1 MNESFEH
8 RQAAAVQRIK
18 RHQFGTL
25 IVGSILISLFL
36 VYVALSLYA
45 SSGTLQLDLSRPG
58 YAEARREVTRES
70 EVFKGFSSSGSI
82 DAEVLDEFDAMY
94 QQKAKEAASVDAFG
108 GDALSDHAMQLD
120 R

>member
-1 MNESFEH
+1 MNENFEQ
-8 RQAAAVQRIK
+8 RQTAAVQSIK
-18 RHQFGTL
+18 RHQFGVL
-25 IVGSILISLFL
+25 IIGSILISLFL

-70 EVFKGFSSSGSI
+70 EVFKGFSASGPI
-82 DAEVLDEFDAMY
+82 DTEVLDDFQTMY
-94 QQKAKEAASVDAFG
+94 QQKAKEAASVEAFG
-108 GDALSDHAMQLD
+108 GDVLSDHSLQLD